1 VLKILLTP
9 QKLQKRIDMSQF
21 TLTAQED
28 LLVLGAVR
36 ARAAQ
41 YLSSMGVADL
51 ELDALVDKIQS
62 QFNPV
67 VEPAPAVTEVVEPEV
82 VVYIPEETTEEVV
95 AAEETPA
102 KE

>member
-1 VLKILLTP
+1 
-9 QKLQKRIDMSQF
+9 MSQF

-41 YLSSMGVADL
+41 YLSSMGVADP
-51 ELDALVDKIQS
+51 ELDALVDKIQN

-67 VEPAPAVTEVVEPEV
+67 VESAPAVAEVVEPEV
-82 VVYIPEETTEEVV
+82 VVDTSEETTEKVV

-102 KE
+102 EE

>member
-1 VLKILLTP
+1 
-9 QKLQKRIDMSQF
+9 MSQF

-41 YLSSMGVADL
+41 YLSSMGVADP

-62 QFNPV
+62 QFNSV
-67 VEPAPAVTEVVEPEV
+67 VIEEPAA
-82 VVYIPEETTEEVV
+82 V
-95 AAEETPA
+95 AAFMDDVPHEQVTHVEDQAEE
-102 KE
+102 